1 MSLAI
6 GTNGASIAAQTN
18 LSKTSRSLQTSIQRL
33 SSGFRINSAADDAA
47 GMAVST
53 GLRAQLGGFK
63 VALRNANDGVAILN
77 TAEGGMQSI
86 SDNLIRMRELAV
98 QAANDSLTDDE
109 RGYVQTEFADILS
122 EIDRI
127 SEVTEYNGVTLLNG
141 SAGSGGNVVF
151 QVGTRNS
158 SNDQIKVNLKS
169 MATSALGVSGLSVAK
184 LSSAQAAIDT
194 IDTGLERL
202 SDHRA
207 TIGSKINSLTA
218 AVDNLGTTIQNISAA
233 NSQIRDVDVAAESAA
248 FSTSMVL
255 QQAGTAMLAQANQAP
270 NLALRLLI

>member
-1 MSLAI
+1 MGGDARRNIMSLAI

-109 RGYVQTEFADILS
+109 RAYVD
-122 EIDRI
+122 
-127 SEVTEYNGVTLLNG
+127 
-141 SAGSGGNVVF
+141 
-151 QVGTRNS
+151 
-158 SNDQIKVNLKS
+158 
-169 MATSALGVSGLSVAK
+169 
-184 LSSAQAAIDT
+184 
-194 IDTGLERL
+194 
-202 SDHRA
+202 
-207 TIGSKINSLTA
+207 
-218 AVDNLGTTIQNISAA
+218 
-233 NSQIRDVDVAAESAA
+233 
-248 FSTSMVL
+248 
-255 QQAGTAMLAQANQAP
+255 
-270 NLALRLLI
+270 